1 MTSATKTPESLSA
14 TARAAQL
21 GQGAGQKVTADDVR
35 ARFAL
40 AVPKPGN
47 AAAGLKPGDDMDGST
62 VILPVRS
69 VHFYERNPRV
79 TTNAKY
85 TEIKE
90 SVRVQGITGDL
101 SVTKRPGQD
110 FYVLCAGGNTRLQ
123 IVQELLEE
131 TGDKRWETLT
141 FRYRAWRGEAWML
154 AAHLAENHL
163 RSDNTWW
170 EQARGLTMLK
180 EELEQELGR
189 PLPAPELH
197 REAKKLGMDF
207 GVTTVRNLLFTFE
220 QLQPIGPWL
229 TAKVVKD
236 ALQPAMTGLAGLADT
251 VIADHKQHQAVVT
264 QLQDCLRTQA
274 QFQLARAE
282 ETDDGQPPPLDVPEV
297 IAALN
302 DSVAGLLGV
311 AAARIPFLLT
321 ARSNNPRL
329 TAEELRRLADAPQGP
344 TAGFRAPVVPSEP
357 AEQTQAQQIPLAPML
372 GAVPPATGIT
382 PLPNDAP
389 RPQHVVPAAARAPA
403 TGSGDDSDTDASPSG
418 DPLGPPYAGPG
429 SPLAGVN
436 VFANTDIGR
445 GTPFGHLM
453 GEVVTY
459 AAFIAAE
466 ANLSDV
472 MCVTP
477 SMPLC
482 FLVDL
487 PDAGIETIDGQPAV
501 NLPLRRAAWQL
512 LSALSAQWQPASAR
526 ALGGTGTRWPE
537 VMASGQV
544 YGQVSLLCMMQ
555 ADTLAGPM
563 MSADDVA
570 RLLLHPVIG
579 PVVGRLLRAIARLRE
594 QFPQRMVSIDKHL
607 FGSAEG
613 GEA

>member
-79 TTNAKY
+79 STNAKY

-90 SVRVQGITGDL
+90 SVRVQGVTGDL

-131 TGDKRWETLT
+131 TSDKRWETLT
-141 FRYRAWRGEAWML
+141 FRYRAWRGEAWMV

-170 EQARGLTMLK
+170 EQARGLNMLK

-189 PLPAPELH
+189 ALPAPELH

-229 TAKVVKD
+229 TAKVVRD
-236 ALQPAMTGLAGLADT
+236 TLQPALTGLVGLADT
-251 VIADHKQHQAVVT
+251 VISDHKQHQAVAT

-311 AAARIPFLLT
+311 PAARIPFLLT

-344 TAGFRAPVVPSEP
+344 AAGFRAPVVPPEP
-357 AEQTQAQQIPLAPML
+357 AEQTRAQQIPLAPMRRPMTRP
-372 GAVPPATGIT
+372 GPSTSCQSPRGHRRQVQGTTVPGGRSVGRTATPMRSLKTT
-382 PLPNDAP
+382 PWAHPMPVRARRWPEWTYSPP
-389 RPQHVVPAAARAPA
+389 RTLAAARRSA
-403 TGSGDDSDTDASPSG
+403 TSWARSSP
-418 DPLGPPYAGPG
+418 
-429 SPLAGVN
+429 
-436 VFANTDIGR
+436 
-445 GTPFGHLM
+445 
-453 GEVVTY
+453 
-459 AAFIAAE
+459 
-466 ANLSDV
+466 
-472 MCVTP
+472 
-477 SMPLC
+477 
-482 FLVDL
+482 
-487 PDAGIETIDGQPAV
+487 
-501 NLPLRRAAWQL
+501 
-512 LSALSAQWQPASAR
+512 
-526 ALGGTGTRWPE
+526 
-537 VMASGQV
+537 
-544 YGQVSLLCMMQ
+544 
-555 ADTLAGPM
+555 TLA
-563 MSADDVA
+563 SS
-570 RLLLHPVIG
+570 
-579 PVVGRLLRAIARLRE
+579 
-594 QFPQRMVSIDKHL
+594 QRRRT
-607 FGSAEG
+607 
-613 GEA
+613 